1 MTDADFDTDIDKA
14 SALVIDGNPTSRS
27 VLSAQLRELGV
38 GHVKQTG
45 RVSEARLLLEHKP
58 YEIVLCEH
66 HFDSTDMSGQD
77 LLDELRRENL
87 LPHSTVFIMVTSEAT
102 YAKVVEAAESALDS
116 YLIKPYKASALGER
130 VFEARRRKR
139 VLKSVFEAME
149 AHDHE
154 RTLRL
159 CVQRFSKR
167 EPYWQFCARVA
178 AELMLKFE
186 RPADARRIF
195 EVVAK
200 ESDKALWARLGMSRA
215 LLAAGEVAQAR
226 REVESLIQGNPMHAD
241 AFDVLGSLQVDQGEF
256 DAALDTFRSAS
267 QLTPGCL
274 LRLQHCGTL
283 AFYQGHTD
291 EAVRLLE
298 RTAVLGLRSK
308 LFDALTLVLLAL
320 LRYDDGDSKGLA
332 AAHEQI
338 RRYGER
344 HPQDTGVACYLEAAS
359 ALRAMAARDM
369 TAGVETV
376 RRMASG
382 IETDSFAVQQATVLL
397 SLLSRVPT
405 TDMPADE
412 ADAIARQAGMR
423 FCVSKAVTEMLVAAV
438 GTTSPLAAT
447 VRACHAQIAGMA
459 QEAMNYSV
467 RGEPRLAVTTLLRQ
481 GADTRNAKLIE
492 MAGLVAKRHAS
503 LIEDCA
509 DLLEQASEMQ
519 ARLCQP
525 ITHLAGVRRTG
536 RSPGGLV
543 LRS

>member
-1 MTDADFDTDIDKA
+1 MTDADFDSDIDKA

-38 GHVKQTG
+38 GQVKQTG

-87 LPHSTVFIMVTSEAT
+87 LPHSTVFIMVTGEAT

-139 VLKSVFEAME
+139 MLKAVFEAME
-149 AHDHE
+149 VHDHE

-226 REVESLIQGNPMHAD
+226 REVESMIHGSPMHAD

-283 AFYQGHTD
+283 AFYQGHAD
-291 EAVRLLE
+291 EALRLLE

-320 LRYDDGDSKGLA
+320 LRYDGGDSKGLA

-344 HPQDTGVACYLEAAS
+344 HPQDTNVACYLEAVGV
-359 ALRAMAARDM
+359 LRTMAARDM
-369 TAGVETV
+369 ATSVATI
-376 RRMASG
+376 RHMASG
-382 IETDSFAVQQATVLL
+382 IEGDSFAVQQATVLL
-397 SLLSRVPT
+397 SLLSRVPAA
-405 TDMPADE
+405 DMPADE

-438 GTTSPLAAT
+438 GPTTPWAAT

-459 QEAMNYSV
+459 QEAMNFSV

-492 MAGLVAKRHAS
+492 MAGLVAKRHAG
-503 LIEDCA
+503 LIEDNA
-509 DLLEQASEMQ
+509 ELLEQANELQ
-519 ARLCQP
+519 TRLCQP